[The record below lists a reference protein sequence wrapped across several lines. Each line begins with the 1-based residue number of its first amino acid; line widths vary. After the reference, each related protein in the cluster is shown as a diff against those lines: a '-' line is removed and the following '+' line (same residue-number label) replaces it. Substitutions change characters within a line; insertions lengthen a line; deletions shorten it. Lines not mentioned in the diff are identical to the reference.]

1 MKNGIL
7 EELDRLSALGLKRA
21 LTKVEGPQ
29 GPRVRVD
36 GREVLLM
43 CSNDYLGL
51 ADHPLVKEAAIKATE
66 RWGAGAGASRLV
78 SGSMEPHMMLEER
91 IRRFKGAQAA
101 LLFNSGYS
109 ANLGAISALA
119 DRTTEI
125 FSDRLNHASI
135 VDACVLSRARVRRY
149 PNRDVDSLDRLLKA
163 SRAKKKLIVTDSVFS
178 MDGTIA
184 PLKEII
190 SLLDKYNAML
200 LVDDAHATGVL
211 GSNGR
216 GSLEDLQ
223 SSNQSIIQMGTLGKA
238 LGSFGAFIAG
248 SKDIIEFLITKSRP
262 FIYTTALPPSV
273 CAAAAKAIDIIEE
286 GPEIIERL
294 WRNTRRL
301 KKGLNDA
308 GLDTMGSATPIIPV
322 KVGDAKKTMEA
333 SGRLLEKGVFIQG
346 IRPPTVPEGASRLR
360 ATVSAAHTDRDIDLA
375 VSAITE
381 AFDEC

>member
-301 KKGLNDA
+301 KKGLYDA

>member
-1 MKNGIL
+1 
-7 EELDRLSALGLKRA
+7 
-21 LTKVEGPQ
+21 
-29 GPRVRVD
+29 
-36 GREVLLM
+36 
-43 CSNDYLGL
+43 
-51 ADHPLVKEAAIKATE
+51 
-66 RWGAGAGASRLV
+66 
-78 SGSMEPHMMLEER
+78 
-91 IRRFKGAQAA
+91 
-101 LLFNSGYS
+101 
-109 ANLGAISALA
+109 
-119 DRTTEI
+119 
-125 FSDRLNHASI
+125 
-135 VDACVLSRARVRRY
+135 
-149 PNRDVDSLDRLLKA
+149 
-163 SRAKKKLIVTDSVFS
+163 